1 MEKIRQKKVE
11 DECQADMLASAKH
24 PSNNEKSNSTNN
36 GTLNESHN
44 ATKDAAAQATLLHKA
59 INIYNPA
66 IATYQPEAVWRVDQQ
81 PNSDYGTDTKQA
93 TVSESDNSAPASDQD
108 DFEEFTRSNHSQE
121 ILVGPLKS
129 LPEHPNGNG
138 PQDMRLKG
146 PGGYKRSI
154 ASEANNGQV
163 QQTINRFKREF
174 DDDDEDEEQTVKKKR
189 SKSFFRE
196 RRSKKDKKGV
206 KRNGIFG
213 MPYMPSRYRYNYPG
227 TNRQPFDESEVMD
240 EEMSTIPSSQ
250 PVGMASRFEA
260 TNYDPVEEES
270 RSGIDSF
277 TRSPAPNPLRLQELY
292 ERSSSWEPV
301 GAPSRFTSADEYS
314 LGLPDRNYERSIE
327 SDAQTVDDRFVSNY
341 FNQDRRGSNYN
352 NQNKR
357 SDPSLLDSLGIG
369 QSEIDEKYLTEA
381 RNIQEYLTHPEQE
394 NAAGSLGHDERQ
406 HNSIQISSSP
416 ELLHEN
422 PNVWNMMD
430 SGTYTPMAQEADSLL
445 PNNRE
450 NEQVLQSQNS
460 MGRVFVP
467 MQMNR
472 VAQAVQH
479 ELSRHYSMPRL
490 PHLTSAD
497 KAVANYPSIVS
508 SFYPNVPYQTVSG
521 ASLSPPVIANGNYR
535 SFIQQPSQNGPPFQP
550 VPIMLPFAPMAG
562 NGFQNMMASRQS
574 MWGPVPLP
582 MFGSAFPM
590 PMSSPMN
597 EDNSDSQPSMRQ
609 AADTKATPKE
619 PGMLTVSS
627 SSDDEVA
634 KHEPAKSTDF
644 EGNSNGR
651 VSH

>member
-1 MEKIRQKKVE
+1 MVHTNYKLLI
-11 DECQADMLASAKH
+11 CLSLAS
-24 PSNNEKSNSTNN
+24 
-36 GTLNESHN
+36 
-44 ATKDAAAQATLLHKA
+44 D
-59 INIYNPA
+59 
-66 IATYQPEAVWRVDQQ
+66 
-81 PNSDYGTDTKQA
+81 
-93 TVSESDNSAPASDQD
+93 
-108 DFEEFTRSNHSQE
+108 
-121 ILVGPLKS
+121 
-129 LPEHPNGNG
+129 
-138 PQDMRLKG
+138 
-146 PGGYKRSI
+146 
-154 ASEANNGQV
+154 ANNGHV
-163 QQTINRFKREF
+163 QQTINRFKRKF
-174 DDDDEDEEQTVKKKR
+174 DDDDDEDEEQTVKKKGL
-189 SKSFFRE
+189 KSYFRE

-206 KRNGIFG
+206 KRDGIFG
-213 MPYMPSRYRYNYPG
+213 MPYIPSRYRYNYPG
-227 TNRQPFDESEVMD
+227 TNRQQFDESEVMD
-240 EEMSTIPSSQ
+240 EEMSAIPSSQ
-250 PVGMASRFEA
+250 PVGMASKFEA
-260 TNYDPVEEES
+260 MNYDPVEDAS

-277 TRSPAPNPLRLQELY
+277 TRSPAPNPLRLQEQY

-301 GAPSRFTSADEYS
+301 GASSRFTSADEYS
-314 LGLPDRNYERSIE
+314 FGLPDRNYERSIE

-341 FNQDRRGSNYN
+341 FNQEHRGSGYN

-357 SDPSLLDSLGIG
+357 NEERDPSLLDSLGIG

-381 RNIQEYLTHPEQE
+381 RNIQDYLTRSEQE
-394 NAAGSLGHDERQ
+394 NAASNLGHDERQ

-416 ELLHEN
+416 ELLHET

-445 PNNRE
+445 PNSRE

-467 MQMNR
+467 MQMNK

-490 PHLTSAD
+490 PHLTNAD
-497 KAVANYPSIVS
+497 KAVANYPNIVN
-508 SFYPNVPYQTVSG
+508 SFYPNIPYQTVSG

-535 SFIQQPSQNGPPFQP
+535 SFIQQPSHQGPPFQP

-582 MFGSAFPM
+582 MFGGAFPM

-597 EDNSDSQPSMRQ
+597 EDNSDSQPSTRQ

-627 SSDDEVA
+627 SDDDEVA
-634 KHEPAKSTDF
+634 KHEPVKSTDF

-651 VSH
+651 VNH